1 MADGR
6 DSLLAHVAWKFTGQT
21 ETLATEALGYILSRS
36 VASREAL
43 REMLRDGGADVA
55 PLARVATEVIGKK
68 DERLDLVA
76 FDEQGSE
83 RVLIEVKFW
92 AGLTSKQPEEYLER
106 LPRDGDPAVLLFVAP
121 EQRLMTLWSEVC
133 RRAEARCELGDD
145 AGIEGLMSLMVDGSP
160 RRLMLTS
167 WRRLLDVM
175 RSRANAD
182 GDSSTRRDILQL
194 GALCERQD
202 RDAFLPLRSEE
213 LAPAFPR
220 RMRDMQKL
228 VNDATTQARRR
239 GFVNTKRLN
248 VAPRPH
254 GYGRWL
260 KIGKDGA
267 WYMAWFGVHYG
278 LWVQEKETPLWLA
291 FSNRHASSVE
301 AKLGD
306 QNYGFTLPVEV
317 EYGAVLDSV
326 VGELEKIAATLSG

>member
-1 MADGR
+1 MNCGSPSREKGSCLWPTAGTPSWLMSPGSSPGR
-6 DSLLAHVAWKFTGQT
+6 QRPSPRRRSVTYSPDPSLLERLCGRCS
-21 ETLATEALGYILSRS
+21 ETAARTWHPST
-36 VASREAL
+36 
-43 REMLRDGGADVA
+43 
-55 PLARVATEVIGKK
+55 RVATEVIGKK

-76 FDEQGSE
+76 FDERGSE

-121 EQRLMTLWSEVC
+121 EQRLVTLWAEIR
-133 RRAEARCELGDD
+133 RRAKARCELGDD
-145 AGIEGLMSLMVDGSP
+145 TGIEGLMSVMVDGSP

-213 LAPAFPR
+213 FAPAIPR

-228 VNDATTQARRR
+228 VNDATTRARRR
-239 GFVNTKRLN
+239 GFVNHEGTEGRS
-248 VAPRPH
+248 AGPRI
-254 GYGRWL
+254 RS
-260 KIGKDGA
+260 
-267 WYMAWFGVHYG
+267 MAQDREG
-278 LWVQEKETPLWLA
+278 
-291 FSNRHASSVE
+291 
-301 AKLGD
+301 
-306 QNYGFTLPVEV
+306 
-317 EYGAVLDSV
+317 
-326 VGELEKIAATLSG
+326 